1 MDRATA
7 DPLAELL
14 AARPISAARWGLEG
28 IEALLAA
35 LGHPERSFESI
46 HIAGTNGKG
55 STAAVI
61 AALLSEHGFR
71 VGLYTSPHL
80 QDVRE
85 RFLIDGAPAD
95 EALLQ
100 RLAARIGALP
110 EAGPASYFEV
120 TTALAFALFA
130 ARDVEWAVVETG
142 LGGRLDSTNVLRP
155 RVTCVTSIG
164 LDHATFLGDT
174 LEAIAHEKAG
184 IFKRGVPAVLGERNP
199 SIRGVLAGVAGA
211 LGAPV
216 ETLGERSGIE
226 VEDITL
232 GGTAFRYRS
241 PAFPDGLR
249 LHTPLVGEHQAR
261 NAGLAL
267 LSLEAAG
274 VRLRAGAVEAAVT
287 RTRVPGRF
295 EVRREGDALW
305 ILDIAHN
312 REAMAALLE
321 CLSRVD
327 PPRPWVS
334 LVSVLDDKP
343 WADMVEMLRQAA
355 DAIILVSP
363 ASTPPDRRWDVELVR
378 ERFAA
383 FPQVS
388 AEADLER
395 ALGSARERSDDGTV
409 LVTGSAHT
417 VGDVR
422 GILEAGEEA

>member
-1 MDRATA
+1 MDRATG

-14 AARPISAARWGLEG
+14 AARPVSAARWGLEG
-28 IEALLAA
+28 IEALVAA
-35 LGHPERSFESI
+35 LGRPERSFESI

-55 STAAVI
+55 STAAVT
-61 AALLSEHGFR
+61 AAVLAEHGSS

-85 RFLIDGAPAD
+85 RFLIDGTPAD
-95 EALLQ
+95 EALLR
-100 RLAARIGALP
+100 RLAARIDALP
-110 EAGPASYFEV
+110 EARPASYFEV

-130 ARDVEWAVVETG
+130 ARGVDWAVVETG

-155 RVTCVTSIG
+155 RATCVTSIG
-164 LDHATFLGDT
+164 LDHATFLGDSV
-174 LEAIAHEKAG
+174 EAIAREKAG
-184 IFKRGVPAVLGERNP
+184 IFKRGVPAVLGERDP
-199 SIRGVLAGVAGA
+199 SVRGVLAGVAGA
-211 LGAPV
+211 VGAPV
-216 ETLGERSGIE
+216 ETLGERSGVE

-241 PAFPDGLR
+241 PAFPRGLS

-261 NAGLAL
+261 NAALAL

-274 VRLRAGAVEAAVT
+274 VRLRTEAVEAAVA

-295 EVRREGDALW
+295 EIRRDGDARW

-312 REAMAALLE
+312 REAMAALLA
-321 CLSRVD
+321 CLDRAR

-334 LVSVLDDKP
+334 LVCVLGDKP
-343 WADMVEMLRQAA
+343 WADMVEMLRRAA
-355 DAIILVSP
+355 DAIILVSAP
-363 ASTPPDRRWDVELVR
+363 SAPPERRWDLELVR
-378 ERFAA
+378 ERFEA
-383 FPQVS
+383 FPEVR
-388 AEADLER
+388 AEADFER
-395 ALGSARERSDDGTV
+395 ALGMARELSDDGTV